1 MKTNKPKRIITNYS
15 KKNKE
20 LEAVKKVW
28 EQDPELYCDLAILAL
43 NRQLDTFTEH
53 QKYHYDAMLE
63 TVKAIRN
70 NLYNHH
76 KQSILNNSHLRCAH
90 QDVLAIWVP
99 AYLLLKSKFWSPG
112 YLTTAFGIELE
123 IIKHGVEYVK
133 NT

>member
-1 MKTNKPKRIITNYS
+1 MKLNKPRSITDYS

-28 EQDPELYCDLAILAL
+28 EQNPELYCDLAILAL

-76 KQSILNNSHLRCAH
+76 KQAIVNNNHLRCAH
-90 QDVLAIWVP
+90 QDILAIWVP

-112 YLTTAFGIELE
+112 YLYTGFGIEIEL
-123 IIKHGVEYVK
+123 VK
-133 NT
+133 TTEPH